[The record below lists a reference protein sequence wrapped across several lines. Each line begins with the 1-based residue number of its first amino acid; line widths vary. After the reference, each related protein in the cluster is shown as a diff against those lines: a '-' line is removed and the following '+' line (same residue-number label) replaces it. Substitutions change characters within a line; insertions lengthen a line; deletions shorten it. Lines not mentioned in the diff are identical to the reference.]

1 MFKKFCIVLLIVF
14 LIMFA
19 LPSVMAQDTT
29 PEPTPTAEA
38 EATQVVEAP
47 DVTVVVEQPNPE
59 TFPSFDL
66 EAISVSIGLF
76 LVEILAMAGAAQAF
90 IAKVKEP
97 ILMRIKTSANL
108 DDVQFV
114 TVLNI
119 TQLVAALILV
129 FVLPGLSV
137 GVNSLAPIMAIA
149 RIPEIFIGILMVG
162 LIVAGQD
169 IIYGLIAGMKAFQ
182 EGLGELKNPPPLPA
196 NRAARGE
203 SVTGG
208 D

>member
-1 MFKKFCIVLLIVF
+1 VFKKFCIVLLIVF

-59 TFPSFDL
+59 VYPSFDL
-66 EAISVSIGLF
+66 EAIFVSVGLF
-76 LVEILAMAGAAQAF
+76 LGVVLAMAGSAQAF

-97 ILMRIKTSANL
+97 IILKWGSSL
-108 DDVQFV
+108 DAAGIAIALNVAQF
-114 TVLNI
+114 I
-119 TQLVAALILV
+119 AAVILV
-129 FVLPGLSV
+129 FALPGLAA
-137 GVNSLAPIMAIA
+137 GVATLAPIMAIV
-149 RIPEIFIGILMVG
+149 RIPDLLVGVIMVG
-162 LIVAGQD
+162 LVMAGED
-169 IIYGLIAGMKAFQ
+169 IIYAAIASNWAIIDGLK
-182 EGLGELKNPPPLPA
+182 ELKNPPAPLPN

>member
-38 EATQVVEAP
+38 EATQVVEVP

-59 TFPSFDL
+59 TFPAFDL
-66 EAISVSIGLF
+66 EAIAVSLGLF
-76 LVEILAMAGAAQAF
+76 LVELAAMAGAAQAF

-97 ILMRIKTSANL
+97 ILLRIKASANL
-108 DDVQFV
+108 DDAGFA

-119 TQLVAALILV
+119 TQFVAAVILV

-137 GVNSLAPIMAIA
+137 GMNLLAPITAIA
-149 RIPEIFIGILMVG
+149 PIPSIFIGILMVG